1 MMDPRNLK
9 TMQTLDLNSSHQNI
23 YINSITPRSDNA
35 SEKPP
40 KLKRKKVTIIKKK
53 YNRDGSVEK
62 IRQDIYK
69 NYGSMFA
76 KKESVRLGSTLTFHH
91 GSQKQFDEEIQAYEL
106 RRDGMSQNTVK
117 PGKPRASTVLAQKRQ
132 EYQMPGRVLRQQK
145 KA

>member
-1 MMDPRNLK
+1 MYKDVKNSIKRLVHNQKQSGRNPLHKAAATTDANLQGYIASMMDPRNLK

-76 KKESVRLGSTLTFHH
+76 KKESQRLGSTLTFHH
-91 GSQKQFDEEIQAYEL
+91 GS
-106 RRDGMSQNTVK
+106 
-117 PGKPRASTVLAQKRQ
+117 
-132 EYQMPGRVLRQQK
+132 
-145 KA
+145 